1 MVDIKEPV
9 PSTLVAPTVTAYTD
23 PIVAALGIMY
33 ELAEGES
40 SCI

>member
-1 MVDIKEPV
+1 MVDEFEPV
-9 PSTLVAPTVTAYTD
+9 PSTLIAATVTAYTD

-33 ELAEGES
+33 ELFEES